1 MKLQSIN
8 FTDYLQDCLIYQSFK
23 STLMHYLVLFNVRQT
38 KSSSHKFKVQEM
50 HLVLEL
56 TKENVLIFALTLQ

>member
-23 STLMHYLVLFNVRQT
+23 STFMHYVVLFNIRQT
-38 KSSSHKFKVQEM
+38 ESSSHKFKVQEM
-50 HLVLEL
+50 HLVW
-56 TKENVLIFALTLQ
+56 N